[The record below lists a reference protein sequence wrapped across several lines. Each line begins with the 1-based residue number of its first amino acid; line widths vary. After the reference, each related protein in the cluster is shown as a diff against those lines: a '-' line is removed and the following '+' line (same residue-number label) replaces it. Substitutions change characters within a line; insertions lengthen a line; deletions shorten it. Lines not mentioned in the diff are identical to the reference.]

1 MNKYEKIEGEI
12 IHQSPLI
19 SQMENF
25 LKDKDLDLLMEYIET
40 NVNESTE
47 RTTSTILPLSSD
59 VVPGLSEKIANLLG
73 KTVFHHETLTGT
85 NIENIET
92 MQIVSYTQ

>member
-1 MNKYEKIEGEI
+1 MEKYEKIEGEI

-19 SQMENF
+19 YQIENF
-25 LKDKDLDLLMEYIET
+25 LKDKDLDILMNYIET
-40 NVNESTE
+40 NVNETTE

-73 KTVFHHETLTGT
+73 KNVFHHRFLTL
-85 NIENIET
+85 
-92 MQIVSYTQ
+92 